1 MQAQGN
7 RKHLQHKANSLE
19 TMDSSRKRKDYGGNM
34 GQRSQIYVRYNKK
47 LVITNYYQWNYG
59 ERMISRARYG
69 IEYIKENYLEYRTW
83 IFNNESDMEKLRRIF
98 DVNFDM
104 KDIVMSI
111 DIIKEWKEQFSE
123 DESFNNYVFKLQSNN
138 DGKLFVDISEDGIV
152 KYAFLDCECD
162 TEHIMSASQYMTW
175 NHKDWRISKYITDEQ
190 KSFCED
196 NLKKIEEMAAL
207 MTKSELEDFINYNYG
222 MEELPF

>member
-1 MQAQGN
+1 MKG
-7 RKHLQHKANSLE
+7 KGE
-19 TMDSSRKRKDYGGNM
+19 FM

-47 LVITNYYQWNYG
+47 LVVTNYYQWNYG

-98 DVNFDM
+98 DVNFNM
-104 KDIVMSI
+104 KDIVISS
-111 DIIKEWKEQFSE
+111 DIIHEWKEQFSQYN
-123 DESFNNYVFKLQSNN
+123 FNEFVFRMQGNN
-138 DGKLFVDISEDGIV
+138 DGKLFVDISKDGIV

-162 TEHIMSASQYMTW
+162 TDHIMNATQYMDW
-175 NHKDWRISKYITDEQ
+175 NSEEWEKSEYISEEEKQSCKE
-190 KSFCED
+190 
-196 NLKKIEEMAAL
+196 NLGKIEEMAAL
-207 MTKSELEDFINYNYG
+207 MTKSELEDFINYDYG

>member
-1 MQAQGN
+1 MKQWIQV
-7 RKHLQHKANSLE
+7 E
-19 TMDSSRKRKDYGGNM
+19 KRKDYGGNM

-111 DIIKEWKEQFSE
+111 DIIKEWKE
-123 DESFNNYVFKLQSNN
+123 
-138 DGKLFVDISEDGIV
+138 
-152 KYAFLDCECD
+152 
-162 TEHIMSASQYMTW
+162 
-175 NHKDWRISKYITDEQ
+175 
-190 KSFCED
+190 
-196 NLKKIEEMAAL
+196 
-207 MTKSELEDFINYNYG
+207 
-222 MEELPF
+222 

>member
-1 MQAQGN
+1 
-7 RKHLQHKANSLE
+7 
-19 TMDSSRKRKDYGGNM
+19 M

-47 LVITNYYQWNYG
+47 LVVTNYYQWNYG

-69 IEYIKENYLEYRTW
+69 IEYIRKSYLEHRGW

-104 KDIVMSI
+104 KDIVMSWN
-111 DIIKEWKEQFSE
+111 IIEEWKEQFSE
-123 DESFNNYVFKLQSNN
+123 DKNFNNYVFKLQDNN
-138 DGKLFVDISEDGIV
+138 DGKLFVDILDDGTME
-152 KYAFLDCECD
+152 YAFLDCTCD

-175 NHKDWRISKYITDEQ
+175 DHKDWRKSKYITDEQ

-196 NLKKIEEMAAL
+196 NLKKIEEMAVL
-207 MTKSELEDFINYNYG
+207 MTQEEIENFINYDYG
-222 MEELPF
+222 MEDLPF

>member
-1 MQAQGN
+1 METGYIN
-7 RKHLQHKANSLE
+7 NLE
-19 TMDSSRKRKDYGGNM
+19 TMVSSRKRKDYGGNM
-34 GQRSQIYVRYNKK
+34 GQRSQIYVRYIKK
-47 LVITNYYQWNYG
+47 LVVTNYYQWNYG

-104 KDIVMSI
+104 KDIIMSI

-123 DESFNNYVFKLQSNN
+123 DESFNNYVFKLQGNN
-138 DGKLFVDISEDGIV
+138 DGKLFVDISEDGTI
-152 KYAFLDCECD
+152 KYAFLDCECNTD
-162 TEHIMSASQYMTW
+162 HIMNATQYMDW
-175 NHKDWRISKYITDEQ
+175 NIEEWRKSEYISEEGKQSCKE
-190 KSFCED
+190 
-196 NLKKIEEMAAL
+196 NLEKIEEMAAL
-207 MTKSELEDFINYNYG
+207 MTKSELEDFINNDYG

>member
-1 MQAQGN
+1 MKQWIQV
-7 RKHLQHKANSLE
+7 E
-19 TMDSSRKRKDYGGNM
+19 KRKDYGGNM

-47 LVITNYYQWNYG
+47 LVVTNYYQWNYG

-104 KDIVMSI
+104 KDLAISQDIVE
-111 DIIKEWKEQFSE
+111 EWKEYFQE
-123 DESFNNYVFKLQSNN
+123 DNFNEFVFRMQGNN
-138 DGKLFVDISEDGIV
+138 DGKLFVDISEDGTI
-152 KYAFLDCECD
+152 KYAFLDCECNTD
-162 TEHIMSASQYMTW
+162 HIMNATQYMDW
-175 NHKDWRISKYITDEQ
+175 NSEEWEKSEYISEEGKQSCKE
-190 KSFCED
+190 
-196 NLKKIEEMAAL
+196 NLGKIEEMAAL
-207 MTKSELEDFINYNYG
+207 MIKSELEDFINYDYG